1 MCQLA
6 GYIGDRPIAPLLLK
20 AIELQEPYWGAHATG
35 LGVMSSGRIS
45 IVKDRGHVGMVKES
59 SNISK
64 LEGTTGIAHSRYS
77 SMAREDPRFN
87 LGRMAHPFTSDDET
101 IALTH
106 NGIIRNYVDHW
117 KELKEKHVFKSHSPV
132 VDNITDSEIGVHM
145 LSDLVKAGM
154 NIGEAFKG
162 IFPQL
167 KGTALLSAM
176 STIESE
182 TIYVANRYQPCYVGV
197 GDDEAMFCSSRAGL
211 IPIEGELKEIW
222 EPPKNSLM
230 KLTRG
235 RVETQVLEAGL
246 EVPDL
251 KLNKPLFKETMM
263 SIISA
268 GETDFRGMEKAMG
281 YNGGWAKV
289 YNITNEEWRNYTR
302 YMLEIVNPLIETLDE
317 LIDEGKIT
325 KKIRPRLE
333 GGVPDTPR
341 YSYSLV

>member
-20 AIELQEPYWGAHATG
+20 ALELQEPYWGAHATG
-35 LGVMSSGRIS
+35 LGVMNDGAIS
-45 IVKDRGHVGMVKES
+45 IVKDRGYVDKVRES
-59 SNISK
+59 TNISM

-87 LGRMAHPFTSDDET
+87 LGRMAHPFTSDDGT
-101 IALTH
+101 IALVH
-106 NGIIRNYVDHW
+106 NGIIRNYMDLW

-132 VDNITDSEIGVHM
+132 VDNITDSEVAVHM
-145 LSDLVKAGM
+145 ISDLVKSGM
-154 NIGEAFKG
+154 GMGEAFKE

-167 KGTALLSAM
+167 KGTALISAI
-176 STIESE
+176 SSHEPD
-182 TIYVANRYQPCYVGV
+182 TIYLVNRYQPCYVGV
-197 GDDEAMFCSSRAGL
+197 GDNEVMWCSSRAGL
-211 IPIEGELKEIW
+211 KPIETELEIW
-222 EPPKNSLM
+222 EPPKNSLL
-230 KLTRG
+230 KLTRDG
-235 RVETQVLEAGL
+235 AETQVLEPSL

-251 KLNKPLFKETMM
+251 KLDKPLFKEMMM
-263 SIISA
+263 SIIAA

-317 LIDEGKIT
+317 LKDEGKIT
-325 KKIRPRLE
+325 KKINPRLE

>member
-1 MCQLA
+1 M
-6 GYIGDRPIAPLLLK
+6 
-20 AIELQEPYWGAHATG
+20 T
-35 LGVMSSGRIS
+35 V
-45 IVKDRGHVGMVKES
+45 VV
-59 SNISK
+59 
-64 LEGTTGIAHSRYS
+64 GTTGIAHSRYS

-106 NGIIRNYVDHW
+106 NGIIRNYMDYW

-154 NIGEAFKG
+154 NIGEAFKE

-167 KGTALLSAM
+167 KGTALLCAM
-176 STIESE
+176 STIEPD

-197 GDDEAMFCSSRAGL
+197 GDNEVMWCSSRAGL
-211 IPIEGELKEIW
+211 KPIEEELKEIW
-222 EPPKNSLM
+222 EPPKNSLL
-230 KLTRG
+230 KLTRKG
-235 RVETQVLEAGL
+235 AETQVLEPSL

-251 KLNKPLFKETMM
+251 KLDKPLFKETMM

-317 LIDEGKIT
+317 LVEEGEIN
-325 KKIRPRLE
+325 KKNRTRLE

-341 YSYSLV
+341 YSYSLA